1 MAELKGKRKR
11 FCHEYLKDRNATQA
25 AKRAGYSEKC
35 ARQQGQRLLTNADVS
50 AYIAELAAEARQDR
64 PSAIADAQEVLQ
76 LLTSFARGTEESRE
90 LVIDGMGPAHIETV
104 PPSQQTRINAIKEL
118 AKCLGMNVTNLN
130 MTGAVPIMFA
140 GEDELLD

>member
-1 MAELKGKRKR
+1 MAKLTGKRKR

-35 ARQQGQRLLTNADVS
+35 ARQQGQRLLTNADIS

-64 PSAIADAQEVLQ
+64 PAAIADAQEVLM
-76 LLTSFARGTEESRE
+76 LLTAFARGAEESKE
-90 LVIDGMGPAHIETV
+90 LVIDGMGPAHFESV
-104 PPSQQTRINAIKEL
+104 PPSQQTRLNAIKEL
-118 AKCLGMNVTNLN
+118 AKCLGMNVNNIN
-130 MTGAVPIMFA
+130 MTGAVPVMFS